1 MTLNIASSTKVRTCI
16 CFNKENFAYPKSPSW
31 WPLDQLPAVLT
42 KTKQF
47 TVNGAIFCFTVQMM
61 VGGPPD
67 HKYQWLRKHC
77 LEPLSSWLLLAS
89 LHLVHGYHQLLF
101 CTEALQLWKQLS
113 SNGAGPEL
121 GTLGTQLISI
131 SQGRENSLQ
140 PISGQGPQRIF
151 PFLSSL
157 SGCHP
162 IYFSVLLPY
171 TPRKNSLLPT
181 PGF

>member
-1 MTLNIASSTKVRTCI
+1 
-16 CFNKENFAYPKSPSW
+16 
-31 WPLDQLPAVLT
+31 
-42 KTKQF
+42 
-47 TVNGAIFCFTVQMM
+47 MM

-171 TPRKNSLLPT
+171 TPFLIYLPT
-181 PGF
+181 LLLSIFLHLKLDIKRCLSICPMF